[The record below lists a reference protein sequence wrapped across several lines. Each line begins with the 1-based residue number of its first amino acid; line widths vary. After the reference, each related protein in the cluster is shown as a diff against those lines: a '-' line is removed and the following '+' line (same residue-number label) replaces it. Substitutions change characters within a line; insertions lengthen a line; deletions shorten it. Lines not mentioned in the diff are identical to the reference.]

1 MQRVIIDIPENKI
14 NFFMEL
20 IAQLGFKKV
29 KRVPKGKKEFADDI
43 KESLKEVE
51 KHRQGKIK
59 LSTAKEF
66 LDEL

>member
-1 MQRVIIDIPENKI
+1 
-14 NFFMEL
+14 MEL